1 MDDEILDRRMR
12 DWKESEQLARDAER
26 AAAAIPVRGAANPL
40 AQRAAQLRRVADLI
54 LASILE
60 DMHIRRDP
68 DNAMD
73 RGTASGPS
81 DMGA

>member
-12 DWKESEQLARDAER
+12 DWKQSEQLARDAER
-26 AAAAIPVRGAANPL
+26 ALAASSVRGTANPL

-60 DMHIRRDP
+60 DMHIRRGP
-68 DNAMD
+68 ANATD
-73 RGTASGPS
+73 RGTAPGPS
-81 DMGA
+81 DMNA